1 LGLLIHFLL
10 TYFEVIIMS
19 IIQTAT
25 PKKVATN
32 QATPMAEVNAA
43 LKKAVSASTTMFTQC
58 KIAADQAAKQLDA
71 SIADIAERVA
81 QIRAIYKPMIGKN
94 HNVSQV
100 FGDALLLHACD
111 QATPISFIKE
121 GKGKEEFQGT
131 PVDAIASLGKNN
143 LKKAASAVRAE
154 MKDGRAKGGGRKP
167 RTPVAL
173 VPQVVNHENVMRLV
187 SSQLDA
193 DDVAFIKQLTATLA
207 VCGWTLTKAK

>member
-1 LGLLIHFLL
+1 
-10 TYFEVIIMS
+10 MS

-25 PKKVATN
+25 PKKAVTII
-32 QATPMAEVNAA
+32 TPMVEVNAA

-58 KIAADQAAKQLDA
+58 KIAADQAATQLDA

-111 QATPISFIKE
+111 QAMPISFIKE

-173 VPQVVNHENVMRLV
+173 VPLVVNHDNVIRLV
-187 SSQLDA
+187 SSQLDC
-193 DDVAFIKQLTATLA
+193 DNVVFIKLLVKACA
-207 VCGWTLTKAK
+207 DNGWTLKATK

>member
-1 LGLLIHFLL
+1 
-10 TYFEVIIMS
+10 MS
-19 IIQTAT
+19 VIQTAT
-25 PKKVATN
+25 PKKAVTII
-32 QATPMAEVNAA
+32 TPMAEVNAA

-121 GKGKEEFQGT
+121 GKGKQEFQGT
-131 PVDAIASLGKNN
+131 PVEAIASLGKNN

>member
-1 LGLLIHFLL
+1 
-10 TYFEVIIMS
+10 MS
-19 IIQTAT
+19 IIKTAT
-25 PKKVATN
+25 PKKAVAIV
-32 QATPMAEVNAA
+32 TPLVEVNAA

-71 SIADIAERVA
+71 NIADVRERVK
-81 QIRAIYKPMIGKN
+81 QIKAIYQPIFKGN
-94 HNVSQV
+94 QNVAQV

-111 QATPISFIKE
+111 QAMPISFIKE
-121 GKGKEEFQGT
+121 GKGQQEFQGT
-131 PVDAIASLGKNN
+131 PVEAIASLGKNN
-143 LKKAASAVRAE
+143 LKKAASAVRSE

-167 RTPVAL
+167 RTPTH